1 MPLSRLENFIKNVEG
16 TILYVNPTDQDAT
29 DSIENQGNSLTRPFK
44 TIQRA
49 LIEAA
54 RFSFVAGKDN
64 DKFDKTTIIVYPGV
78 HKIDNRPGLSIDNNG
93 GSAEYKDRF
102 GNVVSFSELTSS
114 SNFDIED
121 SANVLHHFNSVN
133 GGVIIPR
140 GTSLVG
146 MDLRKTKIFPMFVPD
161 PQNSEIDRTAIFRVT
176 GGCYFWQFSLFDGD
190 PNGTVYKN
198 YSTTRFTPNFSHHK
212 LTCFEY
218 ADGNNTI
225 SLGAVTGGSAISN
238 DNTDLDSYYFKVANA
253 YGSSSGR
260 EIPSWPTNEVLQP
273 KLAENQIVGAVQADP
288 IGITSVFSTNQTDYT
303 FSGSVGRNIVVTTTN
318 NHNLNVGTPIIV
330 SGITTSST
338 ATSNDPT
345 FNAEGGTVVAEV
357 LSSTQFAFVA
367 SEDTVVTNPHLSG
380 DETVQVEP
388 DTVTGASPYI
398 FNLSLRSVYGVNGLH
413 ADGSKATGFKSMV
426 LAQFTGIGLQKD
438 DNAFLLYNEST
449 GTYNDT
455 TTVAESEKPLHIN
468 SKAIY
473 KRDYETVHVKA
484 SNSAILQCVS
494 IFAIGFSQHFVA
506 DTGGDQSI
514 TNSNSNFGAKALIAR
529 GFRDTAFARDNSG
542 YITHVIP
549 PKNVT
554 TDEESNFWVPLNVG
568 LTTEYTVGA
577 GTSNRLY
584 TFGYTDQDVPPTHII
599 DQFRIG
605 SKVGDQLK
613 LEVNNQTKTAEIIM
627 EGSSTATNQK
637 VSFVNKN
644 TAGTANSIT
653 ESSGSIFGLTGNHE
667 FDDGETVRIL
677 SDDGTI
683 PDGIE
688 LDQKYFVIKTGLNGD
703 QIKLAKTFNEAVSS
717 ITNPIENVN
726 TTGGSLR
733 IISAVSDK
741 FPGDAGHPLQYDDT
755 RSNWYINVK
764 GDSTNKIYEAI
775 EDSTTNVTSKSFIS
789 RKSDNRN
796 LEDRIYKIRYVIPK
810 EFQNAKPPAAGYVIQ
825 ESSSTI
831 VENQSEYSGNI
842 SNLTDFRNLK
852 IIHDVNYDSN
862 AGVATV
868 TAELPHRLASGAKV
882 KLNKVSSTNNTLATA
897 KKGFNGIFDVASI
910 VDSKTFTINIPSG
923 KNPGTFLSNRP
934 ASVTDRDE
942 NHPNFSINEYSEV
955 YYIYRVNEISEY
967 QQDIQDG
974 IYHLTCLLGSI
985 NPSSSYFSDRGFSQ
999 NVVNLYPM
1007 LDRDNYTMDPS
1018 GALSIASNKRVSE
1031 VTTGDLTQSITK
1043 EFVNSL
1049 LTNNR
1054 YGFNITDA
1062 VYDQTTGITTV
1073 TTDIQHNLNSV
1084 INVSIADSGS
1094 GYGFSGVSTTVY
1106 NAKLTGGTGEGAT
1119 IRFTTNTGG
1128 NFSLTSPIIVDG
1140 GSGYSVGDTLTIS
1153 NVGIPTFSG
1162 GGVTYSEAS
1171 LTVTSI
1177 NQASENS
1184 IQIEDVID
1192 NGEKNNEF
1200 NGVFRI
1206 LDVPTSKK
1214 VSFLLPPL
1222 NSGIGTFKK
1231 NGKFILAGSLSTITS
1246 IEYTD
1251 ATTGIVTVTCDSPHG
1266 FNIGNS
1272 FKIDYNNQ
1280 SSLTN
1285 SIYNGTFT
1293 VNERVGLN
1301 TFTFYIG
1308 QGISTAAAPSNV
1320 GYVLPTGYTAQEAD
1334 SDISRENIF
1343 RRMNSFYVGISTT
1356 INGALTKSSTTL
1368 TLSNS
1373 FGFEKGDYIEIGTEI
1388 VRVKNTFSSNQADI
1402 LRGLFGT
1409 RVAAIT
1415 DGTLAKKIRPIPVEG
1430 RRYSIL
1436 RASGHTFE
1444 YVGFG
1449 PGNYSNALP
1458 QRQDRILDKTEQLL
1472 SQSEKSDGGVVV
1484 YTGMND
1490 SGDFYV
1496 GNRRLSSATGQEET
1510 IGIPVPRFVGDDGAD
1525 TRLSVVFDDVT
1536 VKEFIKVEGGA
1547 GNIITSEFNGPVAFS
1562 NKVNFNS
1569 NKGADFKTI
1578 TLKGTDA
1585 ENTRRK
1591 YSVGISTPKS
1601 DADNSVGDVVWKNDP
1616 VPGGYAGWIFAG
1628 EEGTEDNKWRKFG
1641 LIASED
1647 AEQDTNTDSN
1657 INSPLGNFTILP
1669 SKIGINTNIPQ
1680 SIVEVKDGNTRLDTL
1695 YVAGVAT
1702 FIDSVTL
1709 ATVNI
1714 DDLTVNDSLSVSGTV
1729 SVNASGGYTLCG
1741 NSKII
1746 GLTTHTGNYDL
1757 VGGLQ
1762 VENSASVGGTL
1773 TVSGNTDLN
1782 QNLQVSGNTSIGGA
1796 LSVSGITT
1804 LGSNLNVSGSLSLN
1818 GSSILS
1824 GAVQAKTNVSVG
1836 QNLDVGNNASVG
1848 GTLTV
1853 TGNTSVDGGLTVSGA
1868 TNIKN
1873 TLTVSGVADLNQNL
1887 QVSGNTQLS
1896 GTLQVTGESEFQSK
1910 INTNFISSSG
1920 QLQVDG
1926 TTSLKSSLYVSGAT
1940 SLHSFLDVRT
1950 NTHIGGTLCVGG
1962 NTQLKGNASVG
1973 GTLGVNGTACIGGNT
1988 QLKSN
1993 ASVGQ
1998 NLRVSGNA
2006 CVGGTLSVGG
2016 NTSLGGTLYVNSD
2029 TQLNGSLSVNNGV
2042 TIGGGL
2048 NVSGESEF
2056 QGKISANQISASG
2069 QITSDQQVQA
2079 DNQVTAGQQVT
2090 AGADVIAGGTLQ
2102 VASTACI
2109 GGNTQLKSN
2118 ASVGGT
2124 LDVNGQT
2131 SIGGNL
2137 KVSNDGNANI
2147 EVRSNLSGVP
2157 HIDFARSVDESQQ
2170 DFGARL
2176 ILRGDDQ
2183 FDISGANVRIGQNLQ
2198 VAGSTSLDDALTVSG
2213 PTTIKNTLT
2222 VSGNTDL
2229 NRNLQV
2235 SGNTDIG
2242 GYLNVGGAT
2251 TLQQTLF
2258 VSGNASI
2265 GGTLCVE
2272 GQAFFNSDINISGN
2286 SLFTGRIDVS
2296 GDAMLN
2302 RTSGITTTRDLD
2314 VNGNLDASGLVCAG
2328 TLRVAGTTSLENLDV
2343 NGSASFAS
2351 SVKVE
2356 GNTSLN
2362 GTLEVTGLTSLQGGL
2377 VVDTSMDVQTKLN
2390 ANQIS
2395 ASGQLQVDGTTSLK
2409 GSLYVSGATSL
2420 HSFLDVRTNT
2430 HIGGTLCVGG
2440 NTQLKGNAS
2449 VGGTLSVAQK
2459 LTALSGVDVSG
2470 GIALTSELDFIHA
2483 DNKYIDMMLVS
2494 SDSTKFTGNI
2504 RSMDHNSQNHHTH
2517 IAFVRGGAVQLAY
2530 NNNTKAATT
2539 NTGFY
2544 VSGNLSAT
2552 SQVIAGQQVRAG
2564 VDVIAGGTLQVAGSA
2579 CIGGNTQLKSNTSVG
2594 GTLRVNGLT
2603 SLQGGLVVDTFMDVQ
2618 TKLNADDISSSGAL
2632 KIGSSPNPHIELESS
2647 ASGTPYIDF
2656 SRHVNGQLQDF
2667 GARLILRGDD
2677 QFDISGANVR
2687 IGQNLQVDGN
2697 TSLDGDLTV
2706 SGESDFQAKLNANQI
2721 SASGQITSDQQ
2732 VQADGM
2738 VTAGQNVT
2746 AGNDIFAGRNL
2757 NVSGSACVGGDTQLK
2772 SNTSV
2777 GQTLRVG
2784 GSLCAQSQAF
2794 VNQDLRVSGAT
2805 QLKSNASV
2813 GGTLSVKGLTT
2824 LSGGLTI
2831 TNGDLTVQVESFFNE
2846 KLNANLISA
2855 SGQITS
2861 DQQVQAD
2868 NQVTAGQQVTAGA
2881 NVTAGQQVT
2890 AGANVT
2896 AGQQVTAGADVI
2908 AGGTLQVAGS
2918 ACVDG
2923 DTQLKSNASV
2933 GGTLSV
2939 AQKLTAL
2946 SGVSVNGGI
2955 ALTSELDF
2963 NRADNK
2969 YIDMMLI
2976 SSDQTT
2982 FTGNIRSMDH
2992 QSQNHETHIAFKR
3005 NEGVCFFYNSNRKA
3019 ETTNTGFYVSGNLS
3033 ATSQVIAGQ
3042 QVRAGGALHG
3052 GSLHVAGN
3060 ASIGGNTQLRGN
3072 ASVGGTL
3079 RVFGSLCAQ
3088 AQAFVNQDL
3097 RVTGNTTL
3105 SGTLAVTGG
3114 ICGKGGLILAEQ
3126 ENPRIEL
3133 RSNTSGSPYIDFS
3146 RHVDGSQQDFG
3157 ARIMLPSDNELELH
3171 VPSGNLVL
3179 SATTVSVQGQ
3189 LAIEQSL
3196 QVAGMTSLQGGV
3208 VIDNSFDCQVS
3219 AQFNQISS
3227 SGQLQVQ
3234 GKISAGGDLTVGGTL
3249 TVSGVADLN
3258 QNLQVSG
3265 NTQLKGNASVGGTL
3279 SVNSTL
3285 TVQGETELKSKL
3297 SANAISASSQLQVQ
3311 GQISTAQQL
3320 QVGGQISAVGAII
3333 TSQNLHVAGTAC
3345 IGGNAQLKSNASV
3358 GQTLRVGG
3366 TTCLQSQVFVNQ
3378 SLQIRDELD
3387 FIGGSNKY
3395 IDMML
3400 VSSDS
3405 ATFTGNI
3412 RSMNNNAQG
3421 HETHIAFKRNE
3432 GVCFYYNNNGKAET
3446 TNDGF
3451 RVIGTL
3457 NVNQQIHA
3465 GGAGLIGGN
3474 LHVAGKVSA
3483 TGQILTGGNLS
3494 AGGFVRAGGNLCAN
3508 GSLRVTAASQLQGGL
3523 TVKGTAIMNNGLTV
3537 NGAKLKVDNGICGS
3551 SGLHI
3556 AGNASFGST
3565 LKVAGNAQ
3573 LTGGLIVQGG
3583 ATISGGLTSINDAA
3597 IKQALYL
3604 GGNQAK
3610 HRAFACRHFGRVR
3623 GDNGSVQGGSGTFS
3637 VQYNNACTGKYN
3649 IKFNNNYQPSSG
3661 NYSVNVTTHNTGG
3674 DHIVDVDNTSTGGFR
3689 VRGIDTGITGG
3700 AGNSGFDDTGF
3711 MFSVFY

>member
-121 SANVLHHFNSVN
+121 STNVLHYFNSVS

-146 MDLRKTKIFPMFVPD
+146 MDLRKTKLFPMFVPD
-161 PQNSEIDRTAIFRVT
+161 PQNSEIDNTAIFKVT

-225 SLGAVTGGSAISN
+225 SLGAVTGGSAITN

-253 YGSSSGR
+253 YGASSGR
-260 EIPSWPTNEVLQP
+260 SIPSWPTNEVLQP

-303 FSGSVGRNIVVTTTN
+303 FSGAVGRNIVVTTTSD
-318 NHNLNVGTPIIV
+318 HNLNVGTPIIV

-438 DNAFLLYNEST
+438 DNAFLLYNDTT

-468 SKAIY
+468 SRAIY
-473 KRDYETVHVKA
+473 KPDYETAHVKT
-484 SNSAILQCVS
+484 SNGAILQCVS
-494 IFAIGFSQHFVA
+494 IFAIGFSKHFVA
-506 DTGGDQSI
+506 ESGGDQSI

-542 YITHVIP
+542 YITHIIP
-549 PKNVT
+549 PKSVT
-554 TDEESNFWVPLNVG
+554 ADEESNFWVPLNVG
-568 LTTEYTVGA
+568 LTTSHAVGT
-577 GTSNRLY
+577 GSSDRLY
-584 TFGYTDQDVPPTHII
+584 TFGYTDPDVPPTHII

-613 LEVNNQTKTAEIIM
+613 LEVNNVTQTADIIM
-627 EGSSTATNQK
+627 DGSSTATNQK
-637 VSFVNKN
+637 ISFVNKN

-653 ESSGSIFGLTGNHE
+653 ESSGSIFGLTGTHE
-667 FDDGETVRIL
+667 FVDGETVRIL

-688 LDQKYFVIKTGLNGD
+688 LDQKYFVIKTGLSAN
-703 QIKLAKTFNEAVSS
+703 QIKLAKTFNEAVSG
-717 ITNPIENVN
+717 TPDPIENVN

-741 FPGDAGHPLQYDDT
+741 FPGDAGHPIQYDTDVN
-755 RSNWYINVK
+755 NWYITVK

-775 EDSTTNVTSKSFIS
+775 ENSTSNVTSKSFIS

-831 VENQSEYSGNI
+831 VENNSEYSGSI

-852 IIHDVNYDSN
+852 IIHNVDYDSN

-868 TAELPHRLASGAKV
+868 TAELPHRLLSGTKV
-882 KLNKVSSTNNTLATA
+882 KLNKVSSTNNTSATA
-897 KKGFNGIFDVASI
+897 KKGFNGIFDVANI
-910 VDSKTFTINIPSG
+910 IDSKTFTVNIPSG
-923 KNPGTFLSNRP
+923 RNPGSFLSNRP

-967 QQDIQDG
+967 QQDTQDG

-985 NPSSSYFSDRGFSQ
+985 NPSSGYFSDRGFSQ

-1007 LDRDNYTMDPS
+1007 LDRDNYEMDPS

-1031 VTTGDLTQSITK
+1031 VTTNDLTQSITK

-1062 VYDQTTGITTV
+1062 IYDQTTGVTTV
-1073 TTDIQHNLNSV
+1073 TTDVQHNLNSV

-1094 GYGFSGVSTTVY
+1094 GFGFSGVSTTIY
-1106 NAKLTGGTGEGAT
+1106 NAKLTGGSGEGAT

-1140 GSGYSVGDTLTIS
+1140 GSGYSVGDTLTVS
-1153 NVGIPTFSG
+1153 TVGIPTFSG
-1162 GGVTYSEAS
+1162 GGVNYSEAS
-1171 LTVTSI
+1171 LTVVSI
-1177 NQASENS
+1177 NQATDNS

-1192 NGEKNNEF
+1192 HGEKNNEF

-1214 VSFLLPPL
+1214 VSFLLPPS

-1251 ATTGIVTVTCDSPHG
+1251 ATTGIVTVTCDRPHG

-1272 FKIDYNNQ
+1272 FKIDYNDE
-1280 SSLTN
+1280 SSLTS

-1308 QGISTAAAPSNV
+1308 QGISPASAPSNV

-1334 SDISRENIF
+1334 SDLSRENIA
-1343 RRMNSFYVGISTT
+1343 RRMNSFYVGISSTISSQITT
-1356 INGALTKSSTTL
+1356 SSTSV

-1373 FGFEKGDYIEIGTEI
+1373 SGFEKGDYIEIGTEI
-1388 VRVKNTFSSNQADI
+1388 VRVKNTFSNNQADI

-1409 RVAAIT
+1409 RVVSHPA
-1415 DGTLAKKIRPIPVEG
+1415 GTLAKKIKPIPVEG

-1458 QRQDRILDKTEQLL
+1458 QRQDRILSKKEQLL

-1510 IGIPVPRFVGDDGAD
+1510 IGIPVPRFVGDDGSD

-1569 NKGADFKTI
+1569 DKGADFKTI

-1585 ENTRRK
+1585 DNTRRK
-1591 YSVGISTPKS
+1591 YSVGISTPKA

-1647 AEQDTNTDSN
+1647 AEQDTDTDSN

-1680 SIVEVKDGNTRLDTL
+1680 SVIEVKDGNTRLDTL

-1709 ATVNI
+1709 GNVNI
-1714 DDLTVNDSLSVSGTV
+1714 DNLTINTGLAVTGTV

-1741 NSKII
+1741 NSNII
-1746 GLTTHTGNYDL
+1746 GLTTHTGDYDL

-1782 QNLQVSGNTSIGGA
+1782 QNLQVSGNTSLGGA

-1910 INTNFISSSG
+1910 LSANTISASG
-1920 QLQVDG
+1920 QVIVDQQVQADG
-1926 TTSLKSSLYVSGAT
+1926 AVIAGQTLRAGGDICGDANLHITGTACVAGA
-1940 SLHSFLDVRT
+1940 
-1950 NTHIGGTLCVGG
+1950 
-1962 NTQLKGNASVG
+1962 TQLKGNASVG
-1973 GTLGVNGTACIGGNT
+1973 GTLG
-1988 QLKSN
+1988 
-1993 ASVGQ
+1993 
-1998 NLRVSGNA
+1998 
-2006 CVGGTLSVGG
+2006 
-2016 NTSLGGTLYVNSD
+2016 
-2029 TQLNGSLSVNNGV
+2029 
-2042 TIGGGL
+2042 
-2048 NVSGESEF
+2048 
-2056 QGKISANQISASG
+2056 
-2069 QITSDQQVQA
+2069 
-2079 DNQVTAGQQVT
+2079 
-2090 AGADVIAGGTLQ
+2090 IAG
-2102 VASTACI
+2102 
-2109 GGNTQLKSN
+2109 N
-2118 ASVGGT
+2118 
-2124 LDVNGQT
+2124 T

-2137 KVSNDGNANI
+2137 VVNNAGNANI
-2147 EVRSNLSGVP
+2147 ELQSSASGTP
-2157 HIDFARSVDESQQ
+2157 YIDFGRQVGGQAQ

-2176 ILRGDDQ
+2176 ILSGDDQ
-2183 FDISGANVRIGQNLQ
+2183 FDISGAQVRIGQNLQ
-2198 VAGSTSLDDALTVSG
+2198 VAGNTIVGGNLSVAGNLSAIGNANIAGDVTVSSLLATG
-2213 PTTIKNTLT
+2213 A
-2222 VSGNTDL
+2222 
-2229 NRNLQV
+2229 LQ
-2235 SGNTDIG
+2235 
-2242 GYLNVGGAT
+2242 A
-2251 TLQQTLF
+2251 Q
-2258 VSGNASI
+2258 
-2265 GGTLCVE
+2265 
-2272 GQAFFNSDINISGN
+2272 
-2286 SLFTGRIDVS
+2286 
-2296 GDAMLN
+2296 
-2302 RTSGITTTRDLD
+2302 
-2314 VNGNLDASGLVCAG
+2314 GNLS
-2328 TLRVAGTTSLENLDV
+2328 VAGTGV
-2343 NGSASFAS
+2343 IGS
-2351 SVKVE
+2351 
-2356 GNTSLN
+2356 NIN
-2362 GTLEVTGLTSLQGGL
+2362 
-2377 VVDTSMDVQTKLN
+2377 
-2390 ANQIS
+2390 
-2395 ASGQLQVDGTTSLK
+2395 
-2409 GSLYVSGATSL
+2409 
-2420 HSFLDVRTNT
+2420 
-2430 HIGGTLCVGG
+2430 IG
-2440 NTQLKGNAS
+2440 GNAS
-2449 VGGTLSVAQK
+2449 VGGTLSVA
-2459 LTALSGVDVSG
+2459 
-2470 GIALTSELDFIHA
+2470 
-2483 DNKYIDMMLVS
+2483 
-2494 SDSTKFTGNI
+2494 
-2504 RSMDHNSQNHHTH
+2504 
-2517 IAFVRGGAVQLAY
+2517 
-2530 NNNTKAATT
+2530 
-2539 NTGFY
+2539 
-2544 VSGNLSAT
+2544 
-2552 SQVIAGQQVRAG
+2552 
-2564 VDVIAGGTLQVAGSA
+2564 
-2579 CIGGNTQLKSNTSVG
+2579 SNASVG
-2594 GTLRVNGLT
+2594 GAL
-2603 SLQGGLVVDTFMDVQ
+2603 LVT
-2618 TKLNADDISSSGAL
+2618 
-2632 KIGSSPNPHIELESS
+2632 
-2647 ASGTPYIDF
+2647 
-2656 SRHVNGQLQDF
+2656 
-2667 GARLILRGDD
+2667 
-2677 QFDISGANVR
+2677 
-2687 IGQNLQVDGN
+2687 
-2697 TSLDGDLTV
+2697 
-2706 SGESDFQAKLNANQI
+2706 
-2721 SASGQITSDQQ
+2721 
-2732 VQADGM
+2732 
-2738 VTAGQNVT
+2738 
-2746 AGNDIFAGRNL
+2746 
-2757 NVSGSACVGGDTQLK
+2757 
-2772 SNTSV
+2772 
-2777 GQTLRVG
+2777 
-2784 GSLCAQSQAF
+2784 
-2794 VNQDLRVSGAT
+2794 GAT

-2813 GGTLSVKGLTT
+2813 GGTLGVVGTT
-2824 LSGGLTI
+2824 SL
-2831 TNGDLTVQVESFFNE
+2831 
-2846 KLNANLISA
+2846 
-2855 SGQITS
+2855 
-2861 DQQVQAD
+2861 
-2868 NQVTAGQQVTAGA
+2868 
-2881 NVTAGQQVT
+2881 
-2890 AGANVT
+2890 
-2896 AGQQVTAGADVI
+2896 
-2908 AGGTLQVAGS
+2908 
-2918 ACVDG
+2918 DG
-2923 DTQLKSNASV
+2923 DV
-2933 GGTLSV
+2933 
-2939 AQKLTAL
+2939 
-2946 SGVSVNGGI
+2946 
-2955 ALTSELDF
+2955 F
-2963 NRADNK
+2963 
-2969 YIDMMLI
+2969 
-2976 SSDQTT
+2976 
-2982 FTGNIRSMDH
+2982 
-2992 QSQNHETHIAFKR
+2992 
-3005 NEGVCFFYNSNRKA
+3005 
-3019 ETTNTGFYVSGNLS
+3019 VSG
-3033 ATSQVIAGQ
+3033 AAVFKT
-3042 QVRAGGALHG
+3042 
-3052 GSLHVAGN
+3052 
-3060 ASIGGNTQLRGN
+3060 
-3072 ASVGGTL
+3072 TL
-3079 RVFGSLCAQ
+3079 RV
-3088 AQAFVNQDL
+3088 D
-3097 RVTGNTTL
+3097 GNTSL
-3105 SGTLAVTGG
+3105 
-3114 ICGKGGLILAEQ
+3114 
-3126 ENPRIEL
+3126 
-3133 RSNTSGSPYIDFS
+3133 D
-3146 RHVDGSQQDFG
+3146 
-3157 ARIMLPSDNELELH
+3157 
-3171 VPSGNLVL
+3171 GNL
-3179 SATTVSVQGQ
+3179 TVSG
-3189 LAIEQSL
+3189 ATNIK
-3196 QVAGMTSLQGGV
+3196 
-3208 VIDNSFDCQVS
+3208 N
-3219 AQFNQISS
+3219 
-3227 SGQLQVQ
+3227 
-3234 GKISAGGDLTVGGTL
+3234 TL

-3265 NTQLKGNASVGGTL
+3265 NTSLGGTL
-3279 SVNSTL
+3279 NVSGATGLQSTL
-3285 TVQGETELKSKL
+3285 TVSGVTGLQSTLTVAGESEFQSKL
-3297 SANAISASSQLQVQ
+3297 NANQISASGQVIVDGQAFFNSNVDISDNILSAGTLNVSGNVNLNTAAGVTTTRELDVNGNLQASGLICAGTLRVTGTTSLVNLDVNGSASFASNVLIAGNTSVAGSISVTGQVQ
-3311 GQISTAQQL
+3311 ADGSVI
-3320 QVGGQISAVGAII
+3320 
-3333 TSQNLHVAGTAC
+3333 
-3345 IGGNAQLKSNASV
+3345 V

-3366 TTCLQSQVFVNQ
+3366 TACLQGTTVVNG
-3378 SLQIRDELD
+3378 SLQPRGELD
-3387 FIGGSNKY
+3387 FIGATNKY
-3395 IDMML
+3395 VDFML
-3400 VSSDS
+3400 VSSNLTTFS
-3405 ATFTGNI
+3405 ANI
-3412 RSMNNNAQG
+3412 RSMNHNSQN
-3421 HETHIAFKRNE
+3421 HHTHIAFERGAAVNL
-3432 GVCFYYNNNGKAET
+3432 YHNNNLKAATKDSGFYVSGTLSVTSQVNASHQILAGAQIVGSSQITASGSIVAGNALRATGNLCVDNNGVIGGTLQVTSTLTVQGT
-3446 TNDGF
+3446 TNLGDKLNADQISASGG
-3451 RVIGTL
+3451 IQTQGNLSSAGNL
-3457 NVNQQIHA
+3457 NVNGTA
-3465 GGAGLIGGN
+3465 C
-3474 LHVAGKVSA
+3474 VAGTTQLK
-3483 TGQILTGGNLS
+3483 GNTS
-3494 AGGFVRAGGNLCAN
+3494 VG
-3508 GSLRVTAASQLQGGL
+3508 GGL
-3523 TVKGTAIMNNGLTV
+3523 TVAATTSL
-3537 NGAKLKVDNGICGS
+3537 
-3551 SGLHI
+3551 
-3556 AGNASFGST
+3556 
-3565 LKVAGNAQ
+3565 
-3573 LTGGLIVQGG
+3573 GG
-3583 ATISGGLTSINDAA
+3583 ALYIRGGSQLQMKRAFEQQNPAPLFGIRAYGQFNGSAEPQTGENFTVSRTQVGRYTVCFQQSI
-3597 IKQALYL
+3597 
-3604 GGNQAK
+3604 GNQAT
-3610 HRAFACRHFGRVR
+3610 AVA
-3623 GDNGSVQGGSGTFS
+3623 T
-3637 VQYNNACTGKYN
+3637 A
-3649 IKFNNNYQPSSG
+3649 YQAG
-3661 NYSVNVTTHNTGG
+3661 
-3674 DHIVDVDNTSTGGFR
+3674 
-3689 VRGIDTGITGG
+3689 GG
-3700 AGNSGFDDTGF
+3700 AKVATVSAVTGTGF
-3711 MFSVFY
+3711 KVAIISGQVFKDNAINFMAIG